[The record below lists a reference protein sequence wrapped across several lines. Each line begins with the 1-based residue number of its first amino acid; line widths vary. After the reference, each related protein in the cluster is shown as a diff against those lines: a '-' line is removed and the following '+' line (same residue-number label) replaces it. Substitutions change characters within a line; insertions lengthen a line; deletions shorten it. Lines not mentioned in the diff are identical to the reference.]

1 MTSAFSSMEY
11 PHWLMIAGAVLVV
24 LGFVGQLIF
33 RQRED
38 AAAETNETANGNEQ
52 GRSELEDEPV
62 QTQETN
68 RTAKLA
74 EQARERWTR
83 TERDKIR

>member
-1 MTSAFSSMEY
+1 MEY

-24 LGFVGQLIF
+24 LGFAGLLVF
-33 RQRED
+33 RQRKDDE
-38 AAAETNETANGNEQ
+38 AEIKETANGNEQ
-52 GRSELEDEPV
+52 GRSELEVEPV

-83 TERDKIR
+83 SERDKIR